1 MMSTLVEEN
10 PKKIYVDVDVEF
22 QTDGSLIPK
31 AILWDDDKTYEI
43 QRIMEVRRAASL
55 VAGATGVRYTV
66 LVDGYESY
74 LYYGDNNRWF
84 VEAKDS

>member
-1 MMSTLVEEN
+1 MSTLVEEN